1 HPRHLPLQR
10 RHGTRLS
17 RSARRLP
24 PPPGRWLGQRRPR
37 HRQRPPLCPRR
48 HHRRQAPR
56 PQPARLYRLQHQ
68 MARKLSTTLGGPSF
82 HGLIVK
88 GWGIARGSAR
98 ENARTSNSPQQC
110 SLPGTPRF
118 ASRYPR
124 GPLPGTPRF
133 VSRYPEPLGSGLI
146 AGTEERGFSPWVM
159 PFRDCDPH
167 TPLSLNSLMDP
178 VLEQLKNGVRRF
190 RSEVYSQQPELF
202 SQAATEPQRPHTL
215 FITCADSRIDPN
227 ALTSTGPGEVFVLR
241 NI

>member
-118 ASRYPR
+118 ASRYPEVRFPVPR
-124 GPLPGTPRF
+124 GSLLGTPRF
-133 VSRYPEPLGSGLI
+133 ASSTRGSLLGTPSLLGSGLI
-146 AGTEERGFSPWVM
+146 
-159 PFRDCDPH
+159 
-167 TPLSLNSLMDP
+167 
-178 VLEQLKNGVRRF
+178 
-190 RSEVYSQQPELF
+190 
-202 SQAATEPQRPHTL
+202 
-215 FITCADSRIDPN
+215 
-227 ALTSTGPGEVFVLR
+227 
-241 NI
+241 